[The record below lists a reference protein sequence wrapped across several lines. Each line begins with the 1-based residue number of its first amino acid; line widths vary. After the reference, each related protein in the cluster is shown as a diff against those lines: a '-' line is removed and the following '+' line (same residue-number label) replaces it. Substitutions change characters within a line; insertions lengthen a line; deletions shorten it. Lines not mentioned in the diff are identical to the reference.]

1 MAMNL
6 EIGRI
11 EQWASEGTRRGQ
23 WFDGMRRGTG
33 GNVEAAAS
41 GRLLARAR
49 SGAGW
54 RRGNNGVDR
63 CLDWESAAM
72 VDKDAPG
79 GQPRQGG
86 RAQSRVFL
94 VETKK
99 ARLKANRGGGC
110 AHRASKKQSWAA
122 SLSRLGRLSFSTTPL
137 VIAIMAMHACAHR
150 HSARPAGPGVVAL
163 RSAATMLSVLVVVRR
178 RV

>member
-1 MAMNL
+1 MWRRQRADVRWHVRGAEQGGGG
-6 EIGRI
+6 EIMVLTD
-11 EQWASEGTRRGQ
+11 ASTGKARPWLIRTRR
-23 WFDGMRRGTG
+23 
-33 GNVEAAAS
+33 
-41 GRLLARAR
+41 
-49 SGAGW
+49 
-54 RRGNNGVDR
+54 
-63 CLDWESAAM
+63 
-72 VDKDAPG
+72 G

-86 RAQSRVFL
+86 RAQSRIFL

-163 RSAATMLSVLVVVRR
+163 RSAATMSSVLVVVRR